1 MFVLFIAAFMA
12 ILAIIPAEALHP
24 SDITFEIEGR
34 IITVNVNELGAIDS
48 LTLRTQDG
56 DAIVD
61 IISARVITMNSKF
74 SKHRLQPDMKVYISL
89 SEETPLIAKVV
100 VVDLN
105 DYQQANH

>member
-1 MFVLFIAAFMA
+1 MFVLFIVVFLV
-12 ILAIIPAEALHP
+12 ILAIIPAEAIHP

-56 DAIVD
+56 DAIID
-61 IISARVITMNSKF
+61 IISARVITMSGKF

-89 SEETPLIAKVV
+89 SEVTPLVAKVV
-100 VVDLN
+100 VVDIN
-105 DYQQANH
+105 DYRQVNH